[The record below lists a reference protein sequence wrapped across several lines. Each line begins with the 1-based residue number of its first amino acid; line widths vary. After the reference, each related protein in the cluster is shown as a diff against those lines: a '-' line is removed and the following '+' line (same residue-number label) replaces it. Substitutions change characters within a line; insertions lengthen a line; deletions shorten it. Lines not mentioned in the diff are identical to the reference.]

1 MSYIDTVELYKGYLK
16 ELQEELDDEILN
28 FDSVIQILRNDT
40 PNIESNYYSII
51 DWCYSDEEEQKLY
64 KIDPFDFEDEIEQK
78 NMLKTEYELDKPD
91 LEQITVKEFIN
102 ELTLMINIYSKQT
115 IS

>member
-1 MSYIDTVELYKGYLK
+1 
-16 ELQEELDDEILN
+16 
-28 FDSVIQILRNDT
+28 
-40 PNIESNYYSII
+40 
-51 DWCYSDEEEQKLY
+51 
-64 KIDPFDFEDEIEQK
+64 
-78 NMLKTEYELDKPD
+78 MLKTEYELDKPD